1 MDAPSA
7 NHGAIR
13 APVRHMIAKDSQVN
27 VLMALASL
35 SVHSNGVSYMF
46 SCCDCATTLR
56 RPVPMVHPIV
66 FQ

>member
-1 MDAPSA
+1 
-7 NHGAIR
+7 
-13 APVRHMIAKDSQVN
+13 MIAKDSQVN